1 MMEQRTK
8 YYHYSKQEKA
18 EVMSSF
24 KGLEIILFGAD
35 FLRYIFFWG
44 VGGWGEST

>member
-1 MMEQRTK
+1 MYIKIIKVKQIIFLTEQRTK

-35 FLRYIFFWG
+35 FLR
-44 VGGWGEST
+44 